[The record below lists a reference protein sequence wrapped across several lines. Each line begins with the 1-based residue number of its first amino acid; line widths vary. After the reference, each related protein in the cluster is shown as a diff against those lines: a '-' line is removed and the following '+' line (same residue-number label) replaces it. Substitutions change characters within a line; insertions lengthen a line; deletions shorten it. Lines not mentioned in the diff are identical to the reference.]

1 MNSNQ
6 NVSTAIQKNLLSLN
20 LIIHIMSKIFPLP
33 DGVLHKSGYFHPWNL
48 IDCIIWLLS
57 LKEPTWCVVYLSV
70 TSINRSQICSS
81 THLPRSGIS
90 STYFVFKIIYC
101 YFRSDHCECCFAFAE
116 QTCYPCNISRICSIF
131 IR

>member
-20 LIIHIMSKIFPLP
+20 LIIHVMSKIFPLP

-90 STYFVFKIIYC
+90 STYFVFKVIYC
-101 YFRSDHCECCFAFAE
+101 YFRSDLIYIYICRNKCCKLS
-116 QTCYPCNISRICSIF
+116 P
-131 IR
+131 